1 MDRNQRE
8 AANSVDRMLLEN
20 VLAILIHEV
29 GNGAISLQGATDIYQ
44 SIARDLRI
52 PVAPEELSAVGN
64 QFQAAEKSYLAL
76 GR

>member
-8 AANSVDRMLLEN
+8 TASSVDWMLLEN
-20 VLAILIHEV
+20 VLAILIHQV

-52 PVAPEELSAVGN
+52 RISPEELSAVGN